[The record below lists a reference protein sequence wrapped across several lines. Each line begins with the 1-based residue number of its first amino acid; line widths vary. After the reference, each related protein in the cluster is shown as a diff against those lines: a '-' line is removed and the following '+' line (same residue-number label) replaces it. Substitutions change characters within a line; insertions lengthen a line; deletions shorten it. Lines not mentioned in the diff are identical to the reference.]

1 MIAVLDTAHAAQKL
15 ETIAAAV
22 HFRPILINPTL
33 QSKLEVFAMLSERE
47 QKGAKMSQVASVSLY
62 VRVSSMQV
70 AQQLSRSVWGFPE
83 IGVPPNH
90 PF

>member
-15 ETIAAAV
+15 ETIAAV

-47 QKGAKMSQVASVSLY
+47 RKGAKISQVASVSLY
-62 VRVSSMQV
+62 VLVSFMQV
-70 AQQLSRSVWGFPE
+70 AQQLRRSVWGFPE